1 MSKVPESYKR
11 KLDRDAKIAAADE
24 AAAKAAATV
33 IFSVFYPKVK
43 SMSLLNS
50 FLKCRLLLLKQRILQ
65 QKPRLMKPNTKR
77 LLPKFIYHFLNYKY

>member
-33 IFSVFYPKVK
+33 IN
-43 SMSLLNS
+43 LLS
-50 FLKCRLLLLKQRILQ
+50 FLSKSKVYVLTEFFFEMQAAAAK
-65 QKPRLMKPNTKR
+65 TKDITAKAQAYEAEYEKVVTKVYISFSK
-77 LLPKFIYHFLNYKY
+77 L